1 MESAAIT
8 YDHFPI
14 KKKHNLA
21 WIYYQN
27 LITSSAYFIPANSS
41 CCGPMWNTPLL
52 SPDVLAIFTVCVKLS
67 MFLRCRA
74 RWAFPE
80 RRISLKLWVWLFG
93 GSYSHVWKLCSPR
106 WMSPRMP
113 YSMFVAH
120 GVHKLWLS
128 TTSLSASNIWGITS
142 YMITYMNLKVAAA

>member
-1 MESAAIT
+1 MTNYNIIVFAHVLIFNPVLFSLSKKSMEINQEWNIFS
-8 YDHFPI
+8 
-14 KKKHNLA
+14 
-21 WIYYQN
+21 
-27 LITSSAYFIPANSS
+27 YFIPANNS

-74 RWAFPE
+74 RCAFPE

-93 GSYSHVWKLCSPR
+93 GSYSQVWKLCSPR

-113 YSMFVAH
+113 YSIFLTR

-128 TTSLSASNIWGITS
+128 TTSLSIGI
-142 YMITYMNLKVAAA
+142 IKFLHDIIQV